1 MILIRLGLE
10 VLRQHLRLTVLMAL
24 AVAVPVLVTL
34 ELQGYQVSLR
44 VLYEATDETFLVV
57 QTSGSMG
64 EFYGSRLPAS
74 LQDELFAAGASL
86 VIPEIH
92 TIVGTTQA
100 DAILL
105 RGIPLAEYQKVER
118 FRMLAGR
125 PLQPGD
131 ASRLAMIGM
140 RLAEERNLTPGDNIS
155 IRGRSFTVLGVFE
168 ADTYAGNEAWISL
181 EDAQTLLGWNED
193 VSVYLIP
200 VGERFKAGDHLPGGA
215 SIVQQGDSGAA
226 LIAEWGPFFRLLE
239 LVIRAMGFSAA
250 VSLASILWRLAWL
263 QRRELA
269 ILRSLGFGS
278 SSLSGYLLAQGAA
291 ITLFGML
298 LGWLGALALKAF
310 IRLETAGISLQPA
323 LNVSVL
329 LYGLTLAMGIALF
342 GTIIP
347 IFWLSRFNL
356 SALLRAE

>member
-1 MILIRLGLE
+1 MILIRIGLE
-10 VLRQHLRLTVLMAL
+10 VLRKHPRLTILMAL

-34 ELQGYQVSLR
+34 ELQGYQASLQ
-44 VLYEATDETFLVV
+44 VLYEETDNTFLIV

-74 LQDELFAAGASL
+74 LQDELLAAGASL

-105 RGIPLAEYQKVER
+105 RGIPLADYSIVER
-118 FRMLAGR
+118 FQMLEGR
-125 PLQPGD
+125 PIQPGD

-140 RLAEERNLTPGDNIS
+140 RLAEERNLASGDNIT
-155 IRGRSFTVLGVFE
+155 IRGRIFTVIGVFQ

-181 EDAQTLLGWNED
+181 EDAQALLGWNDD

-200 VGERFKAGDHLPGGA
+200 AGERFQPGDHLSGGV
-215 SIVQQGDSGAA
+215 SIVPRGDSGAV
-226 LIAEWGPFFRLLE
+226 LIAEWQPFFRLLD
-239 LVIRAMGFSAA
+239 LVVQAMGLSVA

-269 ILRSLGFGS
+269 ILRSLGFGT
-278 SSLSGYLLAQGAA
+278 SSLSGYLLGQGAA
-291 ITLFGML
+291 ITLLGVL
-298 LGWLGALALKAF
+298 LGWLGALALGAF
-310 IRLETAGISLQPA
+310 TRLETAGIALQPV
-323 LNVSVL
+323 LGVSAL
-329 LYGLTLAMGIALF
+329 LYSLALALGIALF
-342 GTIIP
+342 GSIIP